1 MNSILTE
8 LMLAGRIL
16 LACACGAAIGLERA
30 KRLKDAGIRTHIVVA
45 LGAALMMILSKYGF
59 QDVIGNGAS
68 VDVSRVAANIITGIT
83 FLGAGVIFV
92 KDQSIRGLTTAAGLW
107 LTSAIGMAIGGGM
120 VAIGVFSTVL
130 LILLQLLLHRFA
142 SGLEGVDMRV
152 TLADFPD
159 ARNAFLS
166 RLETQNVKV
175 LAYKLEKRQND
186 TVSFVLTVKLGRN
199 VTLNDVMSL
208 ADTDTNVMA
217 LELDS

>member
-1 MNSILTE
+1 M
-8 LMLAGRIL
+8 
-16 LACACGAAIGLERA
+16 
-30 KRLKDAGIRTHIVVA
+30 KDAGIRTHIVVA